1 MTQPTNPRGLELPE
15 LLARLV
21 DQSIANLLLAKQEPR
36 LVDQSI
42 VNLLL
47 VKQELLTHFPPE
59 APDFTLPRLP
69 ATQALSPAP
78 QPGAE
83 PAAAD
88 GAPAKAASPAAAKS
102 PKAVTAAPKGPAPVK
117 AAPASGA
124 RGAAPAPA
132 PNRRI
137 TPNPARHATAEPEFQ
152 FPRLAEATS
161 QEARMLGW
169 RGVVRQI
176 LADASQAPHGRINT
190 KQIREAYC
198 KTQGLDPAEAQ
209 HLPEKVKNQIYI
221 HTHELRKHGLLKKD
235 EDRNGTA
242 VITAKGRDELQR
254 LTRELEAQPAE
265 GAAANEAAEADRP
278 AFG

>member
-36 LVDQSI
+36 LIDQSI

-69 ATQALSPAP
+69 EVAQALSPAP
-78 QPGAE
+78 QPRAE
-83 PAAAD
+83 PAPANA
-88 GAPAKAASPAAAKS
+88 APANAASKPTKAAN
-102 PKAVTAAPKGPAPVK
+102 AAPKGPASGKP
-117 AAPASGA
+117 APASGA

-132 PNRRI
+132 PDRRI

-176 LADASQAPHGRINT
+176 LADASESPHGRINT

-198 KTQGLDPAEAQ
+198 KTQGLDPAQAQ
-209 HLPEKVKNQIYI
+209 NLPEKVKNQIYI

-242 VITAKGRDELQR
+242 VITAKGREELQR

-265 GAAANEAAEADRP
+265 GAAANEAAEAERP